1 LRRILPNT
9 KDQKARWLC
18 QCDCGNQTI
27 STGRDL
33 RAGHTKSC
41 GCLQKDKARQRLI
54 KHGESKQTKE
64 YSTWCNMKNRCY
76 NKNDANYHYYGARGI
91 QVCSRWLQSFE
102 NFLFDVGRSP
112 SVKHTLDRIDNSGD
126 YEPSNCRW
134 ATRLKQSNNTRKNII
149 IGEESLSEYCR
160 RVGKNYSTIKSR
172 LRRGWS
178 IQQVVNTPVGAKR

>member
-1 LRRILPNT
+1 MGRLIDLTNQRFGRLTVLRRILPNT

-41 GCLQKDKARQRLI
+41 GCLQKD
-54 KHGESKQTKE
+54 
-64 YSTWCNMKNRCY
+64 N
-76 NKNDANYHYYGARGI
+76 I